1 MGCPY
6 LFGGQERTGAI
17 GQEIEPLVVSFN
29 LKASL
34 CQVSHLKSGC
44 SALVSLHASE
54 YSRAAPLALQP
65 GGSGLGSCERKALP
79 ISLH

>member
-1 MGCPY
+1 M
-6 LFGGQERTGAI
+6 
-17 GQEIEPLVVSFN
+17 VSFN

-34 CQVSHLKSGC
+34 RQVSHLKSGC

-54 YSRAAPLALQP
+54 NSKAAPLALQP
-65 GGSGLGSCERKALP
+65 GGSGFGSCEREGLP